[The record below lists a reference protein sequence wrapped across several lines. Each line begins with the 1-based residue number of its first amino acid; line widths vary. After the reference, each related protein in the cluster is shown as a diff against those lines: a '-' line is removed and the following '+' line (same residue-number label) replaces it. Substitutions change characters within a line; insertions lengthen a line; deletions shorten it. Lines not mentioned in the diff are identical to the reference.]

1 MRLLSCLNR
10 CVPPWLCKLRVGT
23 WVYDIQHV
31 QHVYES
37 VRCLPQEL
45 FVLHVGYQF
54 IVEKCDANTGHTAHQ

>member
-1 MRLLSCLNR
+1 MFHPGTSC
-10 CVPPWLCKLRVGT
+10 V
-23 WVYDIQHV
+23 WVHGCTTSIQHV
-31 QHVYES
+31 QHVYDN